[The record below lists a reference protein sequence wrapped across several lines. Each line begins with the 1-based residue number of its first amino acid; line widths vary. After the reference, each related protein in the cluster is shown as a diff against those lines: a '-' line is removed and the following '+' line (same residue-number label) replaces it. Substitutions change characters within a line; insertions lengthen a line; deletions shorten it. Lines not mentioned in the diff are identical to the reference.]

1 MWCVAELNPEYIEK
15 MEDVLA
21 VYEKP
26 YNAAEPVVCIDEKP
40 VTLHAEVRPPIRM
53 APGKIAKRD
62 NEYERRG
69 TANVFCAVE
78 PKAGRHFTLPTPN
91 RSAPEFAQALRRIV
105 DYYPFARTIHLV
117 MDNLNIHCRKT
128 LTDYFGEQ
136 EGGYLW
142 DRLTVHYTPTHGSWL
157 NQAEIEISLF
167 ARQCLGRR
175 RIPSL
180 AVLERESRAWN
191 RQINRNRVKINWQF
205 TRKNARATFR
215 YKSNSFRRSET

>member
-1 MWCVAELNPEYIEK
+1 M
-15 MEDVLA
+15 
-21 VYEKP
+21 
-26 YNAAEPVVCIDEKP
+26 
-40 VTLHAEVRPPIRM
+40 TLHAEVRPPIPM
-53 APGKIAKRD
+53 APGRIAKRD
-62 NEYERRG
+62 NEYERCG

-91 RSAPEFAQALRRIV
+91 RSAPEFAQALERIV
-105 DYYPFARTIHLV
+105 DQYPFARTIHLV
-117 MDNLNIHCRKT
+117 LDNLNIHCRKT

-191 RQINRNRVKINWQF
+191 RQINRDRVKINWQF
-205 TRKNARATFR
+205 TRKKARAKFR
-215 YKSNSFRRSET
+215 YDSNYFRRSKA

>member
-1 MWCVAELNPEYIEK
+1 MAELSPEYIEK

-21 VYEKP
+21 AYEKP
-26 YNAAEPVVCIDEKP
+26 YNSAEPVVCIDEKP
-40 VTLHAEVRPPIRM
+40 VTLHAEVRPPIPM

-91 RSAPEFAQALRRIV
+91 RSAPEFAKALGIIV
-105 DYYPFARTIHLV
+105 DNYPFARTIHLV

-180 AVLERESRAWN
+180 AILERESRAWN
-191 RQINRNRVKINWQF
+191 RQINRDRVKINWQF
-205 TRKNARATFR
+205 TRKKARAKFR
-215 YKSNSFRRSET
+215 YKSNSFRRSQT